1 MRCANTRALD
11 KYLSQQDKAEK
22 ENERYE
28 IEFLEILS
36 NLKIYAIK
44 NDKLELL
51 KDVIKEEF
59 NLWYLITGLNQMKE
73 KILM

>member
-1 MRCANTRALD
+1 MRCANSEALN

-36 NLKIYAIK
+36 NLKIYAMK
-44 NDKLELL
+44 NNKLELL

-59 NLWYLITGLNQMKE
+59 NL
-73 KILM
+73 